1 MPRFKPENFAKNREL
16 LVQYAQI
23 ARDVGCMMPQLAL
36 AWVLARDPIIVP
48 IFGTCKTGHVV
59 ENVSAVSQPLDHE
72 VMQRLDEL
80 INQHTVAGNRY
91 SDATQ
96 NEIDTETFQSLQDNP
111 KINQGA
117 VA

>member
-1 MPRFKPENFAKNREL
+1 
-16 LVQYAQI
+16 
-23 ARDVGCMMPQLAL
+23 
-36 AWVLARDPIIVP
+36 
-48 IFGTCKTGHVV
+48 
-59 ENVSAVSQPLDHE
+59 
-72 VMQRLDEL
+72 MQRLDEL